1 MAESVQQSNG
11 AAQHKMRSVAD
22 YIVHRLASEGVDHC
36 FGVAGDYAFPLCDA
50 VDRSQDVKWIGC
62 ANELNASYAA
72 DGYARIRGAAMLV
85 TTYGVGELSALNGVM
100 GAKAEHSL
108 IFHLVGMPSYQNQ
121 RLHKIAHHTLGDGLF
136 GNFVNISAQAACC
149 HAVITPE
156 NCMVEM
162 ERLIAEAR
170 RNNQPAYIAVP
181 SDFAMAPVV
190 SSEVRPVKL
199 ASNEES
205 LGHAVAAIEKRLE
218 EARSVVVMPAFTLA
232 RLGLQEQAQKL
243 IEALGWPFA
252 TTSMEKGLIGE
263 GHPQF
268 AGVYAGA
275 VSDEETLGIVE
286 GADII
291 LDLGGVNFN
300 DITTAS
306 YSAQIDPNRIITVG
320 LNDVQVG
327 QRVFG
332 SVRLADMLSALSS
345 VKRNAEPYRR
355 KPAQTAQLDGKPSER
370 IAMKALYP
378 RYAAFLQVGDTVV
391 LETGSSSPGIAPMPL
406 PDGVRVESQ
415 VLWGSIGWAT
425 AAALGIAL
433 ADPGRR
439 TVLITGEGSHQLT
452 ANEVGT
458 MGRFGANVT
467 IFVLNNDGYMI
478 ERALEENPDWT
489 YNDLAKWKYADLP
502 RTLGCA
508 DWFTAQV
515 QTLGELDAAMKQ
527 ARSSKSGAYVE
538 IIGGRMDL
546 PPALAFAHTRL
557 GEMYGA
563 APSLAN

>member
-1 MAESVQQSNG
+1 MTERVRQTTSS
-11 AAQHKMRSVAD
+11 QHQMPSVAD
-22 YIVHRLASEGVDHC
+22 YIVHRLAREGVDHC
-36 FGVAGDYAFPLCDA
+36 FGVAGDYVFPLCDA
-50 VDRSQDVKWIGC
+50 VDRSSEVKWIGC

-121 RLHKIAHHTLGDGLF
+121 RLRKIAHHTLGDGIF
-136 GNFVNISAQAACC
+136 GNFVNISAQGACC

-170 RNNQPAYIAVP
+170 YNNQPAYIAVP
-181 SDFAMAPVV
+181 MDFAVTPVV
-190 SSEVRPVKL
+190 SSEVKPVRL

-205 LGHAVAAIEKRLE
+205 LSQAFAAIEKRVE
-218 EARSVVVMPAFTLA
+218 SAKSIVVLPAFTLA
-232 RLGLQEQAQKL
+232 RLGLQKEAQKL
-243 IEALGWPFA
+243 IEALGCPFA
-252 TTSMEKGLIGE
+252 TTSIEKGMIGE
-263 GHPQF
+263 GHPYF
-268 AGVYAGA
+268 AGVYLGA
-275 VSDEETLGIVE
+275 VSDEETRKIVE
-286 GADII
+286 GADLV
-291 LDLGGVNFN
+291 LDLGGVNLN
-300 DITTAS
+300 DINTAS
-306 YSAQIDPNRIITVG
+306 YSAQLDASRIISVG

-327 QRVFG
+327 QRIFG
-332 SVRLADMLSALSS
+332 SVRLADMLSALSKL
-345 VKRNAEPYRR
+345 KRKLAPYRR
-355 KPAQTAQLDGKPSER
+355 KPAQTARLDGKPSER
-370 IAMKALYP
+370 ISMKALYP
-378 RYAAFLQVGDTVV
+378 RYASFLRAGDTVV
-391 LETGSSSPGIAPMPL
+391 LETGSSSPGLTPVAL

-433 ADPGRR
+433 ADPSRR

-452 ANEVGT
+452 ANEIGT

-502 RTLGCA
+502 RALGCA
-508 DWFTAQV
+508 DWFTAHV
-515 QTLGELDAAMKQ
+515 ETLGELDAAMKQ

-538 IIGGRMDL
+538 IVGGRMDL
-546 PPALAFAHTRL
+546 PPVLAFAHTRL
-557 GEMYGA
+557 GEMYGS
-563 APSLAN
+563 APSLAQ

>member
-1 MAESVQQSNG
+1 
-11 AAQHKMRSVAD
+11 
-22 YIVHRLASEGVDHC
+22 L
-36 FGVAGDYAFPLCDA
+36 
-50 VDRSQDVKWIGC
+50 
-62 ANELNASYAA
+62 
-72 DGYARIRGAAMLV
+72 
-85 TTYGVGELSALNGVM
+85 T
-100 GAKAEHSL
+100 
-108 IFHLVGMPSYQNQ
+108 
-121 RLHKIAHHTLGDGLF
+121 
-136 GNFVNISAQAACC
+136 
-149 HAVITPE
+149 
-156 NCMVEM
+156 
-162 ERLIAEAR
+162 
-170 RNNQPAYIAVP
+170 
-181 SDFAMAPVV
+181 
-190 SSEVRPVKL
+190 
-199 ASNEES
+199 
-205 LGHAVAAIEKRLE
+205 
-218 EARSVVVMPAFTLA
+218 
-232 RLGLQEQAQKL
+232 RLGLQEQARKL

-275 VSDEETLGIVE
+275 VSDEETRKIVE

-306 YSAQIDPNRIITVG
+306 YSARIDPNRIITVG

-345 VKRNAEPYRR
+345 VKKNAEPYRR

-378 RYAAFLQVGDTVV
+378 RYAAFLQAGDTVV
-391 LETGSSSPGIAPMPL
+391 LETGSSSPGLTPMPL

-433 ADPGRR
+433 ADPSRR
-439 TVLITGEGSHQLT
+439 TILITGEGSHQLT

-502 RTLGCA
+502 RTLGCV
-508 DWFTAQV
+508 DWFTAHV
-515 QTLGELDAAMKQ
+515 ETLGELDAAMKQ